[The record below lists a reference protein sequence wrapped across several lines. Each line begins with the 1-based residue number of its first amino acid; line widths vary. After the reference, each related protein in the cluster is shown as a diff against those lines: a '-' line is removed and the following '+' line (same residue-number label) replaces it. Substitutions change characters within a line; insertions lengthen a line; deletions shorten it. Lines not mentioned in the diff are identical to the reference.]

1 MFYVSSSCSSLPL
14 PLALALAFPF
24 PFPFPFH
31 FSSLIFLLPFLSPLS
46 CLPLLPL
53 LSYDGRWDVDGD
65 GTSILSVGLRI
76 IQNNGLNKFER
87 ILGNFL
93 RIRELNNRKF

>member
-14 PLALALAFPF
+14 PLALALAF

-46 CLPLLPL
+46 CLPLL
-53 LSYDGRWDVDGD
+53 SYDGSWDVDGD
-65 GTSILSVGLRI
+65 GTSILSVVLRI